1 MRYYVICD
9 IVSVAGREEVLMRV
23 VGAMGA
29 MGAVGAVGAVGA
41 MGAVGAVLAL
51 MVAVPV
57 SPRWWL

>member
-29 MGAVGAVGAVGA
+29 VEAVGAVGA
-41 MGAVGAVLAL
+41 MGAVLAL
-51 MVAVPV
+51 MEAVPV

>member
-29 MGAVGAVGAVGA
+29 MGAVGAVGAV
-41 MGAVGAVLAL
+41 LAL

>member
-29 MGAVGAVGAVGA
+29 V
-41 MGAVGAVLAL
+41 GAVGAVLAL